1 MKKTIFITLL
11 ALVVVF
17 WGNAFVAIKYL
28 LEVEGLD
35 PMGLTVL
42 RYLPAAA
49 LVLVLM
55 FVLYRPQKVFSVWRQ
70 EWLGISLY
78 GITGVLGYNL
88 ALNYGESRIAAG
100 TASLIVGLSPIF
112 TLIASNLALKERI
125 TARKLGGIIAAFIGL
140 FIVVRWGAGEAI
152 NFNYLLGVL
161 ITFGAPVSWAIYTI
175 VGKPMV
181 HRHDPNLITMSAI
194 VWGSLPL
201 AFFMPSLGTMAAIS
215 AKGWGALL
223 FLSLVCTIF
232 GFLVWSWALKKT
244 EAARLGALVY
254 LIPLVTIISGLVFI
268 REAPTVGLIAGGLI
282 LIAGV
287 VAAET

>member
-1 MKKTIFITLL
+1 
-11 ALVVVF
+11 
-17 WGNAFVAIKYL
+17 
-28 LEVEGLD
+28 
-35 PMGLTVL
+35 
-42 RYLPAAA
+42 
-49 LVLVLM
+49 
-55 FVLYRPQKVFSVWRQ
+55 
-70 EWLGISLY
+70 
-78 GITGVLGYNL
+78 
-88 ALNYGESRIAAG
+88 
-100 TASLIVGLSPIF
+100 
-112 TLIASNLALKERI
+112 LIASNLALKEKI

-194 VWGSLPL
+194 IWGSLPL
-201 AFFMPSLGTMAAIS
+201 VLFMPSVKTLAAIS
-215 AKGWGALL
+215 PKGWGALL

-268 REAPTVGLIAGGLI
+268 KEAPTMGLIGGGVV

-287 VAAET
+287 VMAET